1 MNYLWGA
8 FSWLADSSHW
18 GGADGIWARLG
29 QHLSVTAI
37 AVGVALVIAV
47 PAGIL
52 VGHTRR
58 GSTAVAGL
66 AGAARSVPTLGLLTL
81 FALWLGIGLLAPLLA
96 LIVLAIPSA
105 LAGAY
110 AGIQAVD
117 PAIPDAAR
125 AVGMNEARIIFQV
138 EIPLG
143 APVIIGGIRAATL
156 QVVATATLAA
166 YVADNGLGRYLFIG
180 LKTRDYAQMLAG
192 AILVIALALILEVVL
207 ALVQRWVSAHV
218 THPGSSRRPAAW
230 PQAGSRPAPRTIVLP
245 QAGSLP
251 NTRR

>member
-1 MNYLWGA
+1 MTYVWAALI
-8 FSWLADSSHW
+8 WLVDPGNW
-18 GGADGIWARLG
+18 GGPGGIAPRLG
-29 QHLSVTAI
+29 QHLATTAI
-37 AVGVALVIAV
+37 AVGWAVLIAV
-47 PAGIL
+47 PIGIL

-58 GSTAVAGL
+58 GSGVVGGI

-81 FALWLGIGLLAPLLA
+81 FALWLGIGLRGPLLA

-117 PAIPDAAR
+117 PEIPDAAR
-125 AVGMNEARIIFQV
+125 AVGMNEFRIVWKV
-138 EIPLG
+138 ELPLG

-180 LKTRDYAQMLAG
+180 LKTRDYAQMVGG
-192 AILVIALALILEVVL
+192 ALLVIILALVLEILL
-207 ALVQRWVSAHV
+207 ALVQRLVSAHV
-218 THPGSSRRPAAW
+218 TNPA
-230 PQAGSRPAPRTIVLP
+230 R
-245 QAGSLP
+245 
-251 NTRR
+251 TRRGRLVKLGGK

>member
-1 MNYLWGA
+1 MNYLWAA
-8 FSWLADSSHW
+8 FAWLADSSHW
-18 GGADGIWARLG
+18 SGSGGIWARLG
-29 QHLSVTAI
+29 QHLTTTAI
-37 AVGVALVIAV
+37 AVGAAVAIAV
-47 PAGIL
+47 PIGIL
-52 VGHTRR
+52 VGHARR
-58 GSTAVAGL
+58 GSAAVAGL

-125 AVGMNEARIIFQV
+125 AVGMNETRIILQV

-143 APVIIGGIRAATL
+143 APVIIGGIRAAVL

-180 LKTRDYAQMLAG
+180 LKTRDYTQMVAG

-207 ALVQRWVSAHV
+207 ALVQRLVSAHV
-218 THPGSSRRPAAW
+218 THPESHRRRATW
-230 PQAGSRPAPRTIVLP
+230 PQAAS
-245 QAGSLP
+245 SDY
-251 NTRR
+251 